1 MQNES
6 NLDTK
11 KEKNSKFDV
20 KSIIEPVKPDWP
32 IMAHNLYLKEN
43 APKGTQNLEVFR
55 LVKDKWD
62 QLSDEQKKP
71 YQDIQRADK
80 LRYEKEKAE
89 FKKTGYFTD
98 VNGVSSVELA
108 VRKRSFKPH
117 ITLPTRVRRAI
128 EFFISKQ
135 FAKKSAEMPGKKH
148 FEVFAALK
156 EDWNMISEEEKLI
169 Y

>member
-1 MQNES
+1 M
-6 NLDTK
+6 
-11 KEKNSKFDV
+11 
-20 KSIIEPVKPDWP
+20 
-32 IMAHNLYLKEN
+32 
-43 APKGTQNLEVFR
+43 
-55 LVKDKWD
+55 KDKWD

-71 YQDIQRADK
+71 YRDIQRADK

-128 EFFISKQ
+128 EVFISKQ
-135 FAKKSAEMPGKKH
+135 FAKKNAEMPGKKH